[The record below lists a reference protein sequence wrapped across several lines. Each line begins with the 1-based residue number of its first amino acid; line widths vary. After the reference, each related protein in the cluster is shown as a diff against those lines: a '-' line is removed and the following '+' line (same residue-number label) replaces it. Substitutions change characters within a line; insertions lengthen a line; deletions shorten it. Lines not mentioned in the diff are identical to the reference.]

1 MYMAFLRPLL
11 EYAGTVWDNC
21 NQFEKATNTNR
32 SSKNCNRLTRYVSL
46 NRLYRETDWLP
57 LSDRRLHQKLI
68 SMYKI
73 NRMVPSDLTSLFLRN
88 TDHPLEDGLKSDL
101 YLNHVSE
108 TDKCELCNET

>member
-1 MYMAFLRPLL
+1 MQ
-11 EYAGTVWDNC
+11 V
-21 NQFEKATNTNR
+21 QFGLIVTSLKKQNIQIEAARIVTG
-32 SSKNCNRLTRYVSL
+32 LTRYVSL